1 VNAGPGA
8 GTNPGS
14 GAAANPAPRKDKE
27 MHMQTQRRKVAW
39 IGLGIMGSPMAEN
52 LIAAGHDVTG
62 YTLEPD
68 RLARLEARGGTAAGS
83 VAEAVAEA
91 DVIVTMVPASPQVEA
106 VAYGEDGILAH
117 ARKGALLIDMS
128 SITPQT
134 SIDLARAAAEKGI
147 RVLDAPVSGGE
158 AGAVEAVLSI
168 MVGGDAEDFADARPV
183 LDALGTTVVLC
194 GPHGAGQTV
203 KAANQLIVAVNIQAC
218 AEAVVFLEKSGVDL
232 SAALDVL
239 GGGLAGSTV
248 LARKKANFLGR
259 QYAPGFRIDLHHK
272 DMGIVTDAARTV
284 GAALPVG
291 SVVAG
296 LVASLRAQGD
306 GGLDH
311 SALLL
316 GVERLSGQPV
326 RG

>member
-1 VNAGPGA
+1 MSNLP
-8 GTNPGS
+8 
-14 GAAANPAPRKDKE
+14 KI
-27 MHMQTQRRKVAW
+27 AW
-39 IGLGIMGSPMAEN
+39 IGLGIMGSPMSEN
-52 LIAAGHDVTG
+52 LIKAGYTVTG
-62 YTLEPD
+62 YTLEAD
-68 RLARLEARGGTAAGS
+68 KLERLAAAGGTAATS
-83 VAEAVAEA
+83 AAEAVTDA
-91 DVIVTMVPASPQVEA
+91 DVIITMVPASPHVEA
-106 VAYGEDGILAH
+106 LAYGPDGILAH
-117 ARKGALLIDMS
+117 ARRGALLIDMS

-134 SIDLARAAAEKGI
+134 SIDLAKAAADKGI

-168 MVGGDAEDFADARPV
+168 MAGGEQADFDAARPI
-183 LDALGTTVVLC
+183 LEALGKTIVLC

-232 SAALDVL
+232 TAALDVL
-239 GGGLAGSTV
+239 CGGLAGSTV
-248 LARKKANFLGR
+248 LTRKKDNFKNR
-259 QYAPGFRIDLHHK
+259 DFRPGFRIDLHHK

-291 SVVAG
+291 TLVAG

-311 SALLL
+311 SALLR
-316 GVERLSGQPV
+316 GVERLSGHTTE
-326 RG
+326 

>member
-1 VNAGPGA
+1 MSTLP
-8 GTNPGS
+8 
-14 GAAANPAPRKDKE
+14 KI
-27 MHMQTQRRKVAW
+27 AW

-52 LIAAGHDVTG
+52 LIEAGYDVTG
-62 YTLEPD
+62 HTLEQAKLD
-68 RLARLEARGGTAAGS
+68 RLAAAGGTAAAS
-83 VAEAVAEA
+83 IAEAVRDA
-91 DVIVTMVPASPQVEA
+91 DVVITMVPASPQVEA
-106 VAYGEDGILAH
+106 VAYGPDGILAH
-117 ARKGALLIDMS
+117 VRRGTLLVDMS

-134 SIDLARAAAEKGI
+134 SVDLAKAAAEYGVD
-147 RVLDAPVSGGE
+147 VLDAPVSGGE

-168 MVGGDAEDFADARPV
+168 MVGGERADFDRARPI
-183 LDALGTTVVLC
+183 LDALGKTVVRC

-203 KAANQLIVAVNIQAC
+203 KAANQLIVAVNLQAC

-232 SAALDVL
+232 DAALDVL

-248 LARKKANFLGR
+248 LERKKANFKYR
-259 QYAPGFRIDLHHK
+259 DFAPGFRVDLHHK
-272 DMGIVTDAARTV
+272 DMGIVGDAAREV

-311 SALLL
+311 SALLR
-316 GVERLSGQPV
+316 GVERLSGSRV
-326 RG
+326 

>member
-1 VNAGPGA
+1 MSNLPKI
-8 GTNPGS
+8 T
-14 GAAANPAPRKDKE
+14 
-27 MHMQTQRRKVAW
+27 W

-52 LIAAGHDVTG
+52 LLKAGYPVTG
-62 YTLEPD
+62 YTLEAD
-68 RLARLEARGGTAAGS
+68 KLERLAAAGGTAAGS
-83 VAEAVAEA
+83 IAAAVADA
-91 DVIVTMVPASPQVEA
+91 DVIITMVPASPQVEA
-106 VAYGEDGILAH
+106 IAYGPDGILEN
-117 ARKGALLIDMS
+117 ARPGALLIDMS

-134 SIDLARAAAEKGI
+134 SIDLAEAAGDKGI

-168 MVGGDAEDFADARPV
+168 MVGGDRADFDAARP
-183 LDALGTTVVLC
+183 LLEALGKTIVLC
-194 GPHGAGQTV
+194 GPHGSGQTV

-239 GGGLAGSTV
+239 NGGLAGSTV
-248 LARKKANFLGR
+248 LTRKKDNFKNR
-259 QYAPGFRIDLHHK
+259 DFQPGFRIDLHHK

-291 SVVAG
+291 S
-296 LVASLRAQGD
+296 LVASLVAALRAQGD

-311 SALLL
+311 SALLR
-316 GVERLSGQPV
+316 GVERLSGQPTA
-326 RG
+326 G

>member
-1 VNAGPGA
+1 MSNLP
-8 GTNPGS
+8 
-14 GAAANPAPRKDKE
+14 
-27 MHMQTQRRKVAW
+27 KVAW
-39 IGLGIMGSPMAEN
+39 IGLGIMGSPMSEN
-52 LIAAGHDVTG
+52 LIKAGYDVTG
-62 YTLEPD
+62 HTLEQDKLD
-68 RLARLEARGGTAAGS
+68 RLTAAGGTAAAS
-83 VAEAVAEA
+83 VAEAVRDA
-91 DVIVTMVPASPQVEA
+91 DVVITMVPASPQVEA
-106 VAYGEDGILAH
+106 VAYGPDGILAH
-117 ARKGALLIDMS
+117 ARPGTLLIDMS

-134 SIDLARAAAEKGI
+134 SVDLARAAKEKGI

-168 MVGGDAEDFADARPV
+168 MVGGEEADLDEAEPLFE
-183 LDALGTTVVLC
+183 ALGRTIVLC

-232 SAALDVL
+232 KAALDVL
-239 GGGLAGSTV
+239 NGGLAGSTV
-248 LARKKANFLGR
+248 LSRKKGNFLNR
-259 QYAPGFRIDLHHK
+259 DFQPGFRIDLHHK

-291 SVVAG
+291 TVVAQ

-311 SALLL
+311 SALLR
-316 GVERLSGQPV
+316 GVERLSGARV
-326 RG
+326 

>member
-1 VNAGPGA
+1 MSNLP
-8 GTNPGS
+8 
-14 GAAANPAPRKDKE
+14 KI
-27 MHMQTQRRKVAW
+27 AW

-52 LIAAGHDVTG
+52 LIKAGYAVTG
-62 YTLEPD
+62 YTLEQD
-68 RLARLEARGGTAAGS
+68 KLERLAHNGGTAAGS
-83 VAEAVAEA
+83 IAEAVKDA
-91 DVIVTMVPASPQVEA
+91 DVVITMVPASPQVEA
-106 VAYGEDGILAH
+106 IAYGPEGIVENA
-117 ARKGALLIDMS
+117 KSGALLIDMS

-134 SIDLARAAAEKGI
+134 SIDLAKAAGEKGL

-158 AGAVEAVLSI
+158 AGAIEAVLSI
-168 MVGGDAEDFADARPV
+168 MVGGHQADFDAARPI
-183 LDALGTTVVLC
+183 LQALGKTIVLC

-232 SAALDVL
+232 AAALDVL

-248 LARKKANFLGR
+248 LARKTDNFKNR
-259 QYAPGFRIDLHHK
+259 DFKPGFRIDLHHK

-291 SVVAG
+291 TLVAS

-311 SALLL
+311 SALLR
-316 GVERLSGQPV
+316 GVERLSGHTTES
-326 RG
+326 

>member
-1 VNAGPGA
+1 MSN
-8 GTNPGS
+8 S
-14 GAAANPAPRKDKE
+14 AALPSI
-27 MHMQTQRRKVAW
+27 AW

-52 LIAAGHDVTG
+52 LLKAGYRVTG
-62 YTLEPD
+62 HTLEQGKLD
-68 RLARLEARGGTAAGS
+68 RLAAAGGAVAGS
-83 VAEAVAEA
+83 VAEAVRDA
-91 DVIVTMVPASPQVEA
+91 DVVITMVPASPQVEA
-106 VAYGEDGILAH
+106 IAYGEHGILEN
-117 ARKGALLIDMS
+117 ARPGTLVIDMS

-134 SIDLARAAAEKGI
+134 SVDLARNAARKGI

-168 MVGGDAEDFADARPV
+168 MVGGEQADFDEALPV
-183 LDALGTTVVLC
+183 LEALGRTIVRC
-194 GPHGAGQTV
+194 GPHGSGQTV

-232 SAALDVL
+232 RAALDVL

-248 LARKKANFLGR
+248 LARKKENFLNR
-259 QYAPGFRIDLHHK
+259 DFAPGFRIDLHHK
-272 DMGIVTDAARTV
+272 DMGIVTDAARHV

-291 SVVAG
+291 AVVAQ

-311 SALLL
+311 SALLRA
-316 GVERLSGQPV
+316 VERLSGTEI
-326 RG
+326 